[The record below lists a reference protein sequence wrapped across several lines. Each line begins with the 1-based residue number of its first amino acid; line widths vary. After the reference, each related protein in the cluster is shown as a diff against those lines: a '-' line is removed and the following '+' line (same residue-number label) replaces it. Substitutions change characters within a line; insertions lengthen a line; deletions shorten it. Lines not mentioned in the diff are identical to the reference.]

1 MDPTNEGAATLLE
14 QRAAQ
19 GIIQH
24 DPNPTTAAR
33 ARQGASA
40 ATASGSGQ
48 GGRRWKPRANIP
60 TGSRVRKPLTTGQ
73 RGRFWQSVGD
83 AIKAARKAGHS

>member
-1 MDPTNEGAATLLE
+1 MDSTNEGAATLLE

-24 DPNPTTAAR
+24 DPNPATAAR
-33 ARQGASA
+33 AGQGTSA

-48 GGRRWKPRANIP
+48 GERRGKMSA
-60 TGSRVRKPLTTGQ
+60 TEAS
-73 RGRFWQSVGD
+73 RFWRTVNVGER
-83 AIKAARKAGHS
+83 IEQAGGGAT